1 MIVNTAELAAII
13 AAIILA
19 LLICF
24 QLMLAAGLP
33 LGRAAWGGQYRV
45 LPTKLR
51 WGSLAAVV
59 ILGIATWIVLA
70 RACLVAPGDEPTAI
84 RIIAWV
90 FAGQQVLNTLM
101 NIASKSSTERYVM
114 TPTSVLLVTC
124 FVIVALS

>member
-1 MIVNTAELAAII
+1 MPVNAAELAAII
-13 AAIILA
+13 SAIILA

-24 QLMLAAGLP
+24 HLMLAAGLP
-33 LGRAAWGGQYRV
+33 LGRAAWGGQHRV

-59 ILGIATWIVLA
+59 ILGVATWIVLA
-70 RACLVAPGDEPTAI
+70 RASLVAPGGDPTAI
-84 RIIAWV
+84 RIITWV

-101 NIASKSSTERYVM
+101 NIASKSPTERYVM
-114 TPTSVLLVTC
+114 TPASVFLVAC